1 MHYGTLWSI
10 GGGVGSGKTLLVHS
24 IAAHII
30 KKNIP
35 VACFMLEERL
45 GKSLVNISTHLS
57 NCRIGLFEA
66 DKLGQVIH
74 DFDLNNNLHLWKNK
88 GQNDWDNIAQCIRF
102 YAVVL
107 GVKVFFVD
115 NVTAIT
121 NTLSPTE
128 QNTEIAR
135 VATEAHGLADEL
147 DIAVV
152 LLSHLNPPSSGPSHE
167 EGGEVRPVQFTG
179 SRALMRWS
187 DVMIGFE
194 RNLYAEGEYKHHSK
208 IRVIKD
214 REAGKTGV
222 IKTIYDVETGGLYE
236 RVEESTEEAE
246 SW

>member
-1 MHYGTLWSI
+1 
-10 GGGVGSGKTLLVHS
+10 
-24 IAAHII
+24 
-30 KKNIP
+30 
-35 VACFMLEERL
+35 MLFR
-45 GKSLVNISTHLS
+45 S
-57 NCRIGLFEA
+57 LFEA

-147 DIAVV
+147 EVTVV

-194 RNLYAEGEYKHHSK
+194 RNLYAEGEFKHHSK

-214 REAGKTGV
+214 REGGKTGV
-222 IKTIYDVETGGLYE
+222 IKTIYDVETGALNE
-236 RVEESTEEAE
+236 RVDEDVTEEAE
-246 SW
+246 AW